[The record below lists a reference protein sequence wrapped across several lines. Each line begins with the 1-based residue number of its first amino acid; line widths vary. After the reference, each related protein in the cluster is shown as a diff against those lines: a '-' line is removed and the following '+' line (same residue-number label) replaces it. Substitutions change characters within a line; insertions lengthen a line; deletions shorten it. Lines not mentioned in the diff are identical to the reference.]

1 MKLINANSELDN
13 APVAIAPQGNFA
25 SDWST
30 LIKARLSLLVLA
42 TTAAG
47 FVIAEPN
54 AINWPRFAWTLL
66 GTFLAAAS
74 ASALNQSIE
83 VRRDALMHR
92 TSRRPIP
99 AGRVPLIAAVIV
111 GVGLGYLGCFVLATQ
126 VNLISSALAGLTIFL
141 YVAVYTPMKWMSS
154 LNTLVGAVV
163 GGIPPMIG
171 WVAATGDVQRG
182 AWILGAILFVW
193 QLPHFF
199 ALAWMHRADYQR
211 GGFQMLSAIP
221 GSEHLAAQTSLLS
234 ALILVPLGLM
244 ATSLGLAGMTSAIV
258 SGLAGL
264 GFSYYAFVF
273 LRRVDNASAR
283 KMFFASL
290 LYLPI
295 VLGTMV
301 MDRGSIAIDAALR
314 GGRDVIIDL
323 PASAAP
329 EMQKRISAPQSTQLA
344 PTITPETSQTKT
356 LALPIATLP
365 TSTSPTATLPT
376 ATSLTSPTSTS
387 STSPTSTATT
397 SPTSTSPTKP

>member
-1 MKLINANSELDN
+1 MNSSIENSELDN
-13 APVAIAPQGNFA
+13 ARAAIAPQGNFA
-25 SDWST
+25 ADWST
-30 LIKARLSLLVLA
+30 LIKARLSLLVLS

-54 AINWPRFAWTLL
+54 AINWPRFNWTLL

-74 ASALNQSIE
+74 AAALNQSIE

-99 AGRVPLIAAVIV
+99 AGRVPLIAAVIT
-111 GVGLGYLGCFVLATQ
+111 GVVLGYLGCFVLATQ
-126 VNLISSALAGLTIFL
+126 VNLISSALAGLTIIL
-141 YVAVYTPMKWMSS
+141 YVAVYTPMKWISS

-171 WVAATGDVQRG
+171 WVAATGDIQRG

-199 ALAWMHRADYQR
+199 ALAWLHRVDYQR
-211 GGFQMLSAIP
+211 GGFQMLSAMP

-244 ATSLGLAGMTSAIV
+244 ATLLGLAGITSAIV

-264 GFSYYAFVF
+264 GFSYYALVF

-290 LYLPI
+290 MYLP
-295 VLGTMV
+295 VVFGTMV
-301 MDRGSIAIDAALR
+301 ADRGSIAVDAAVR

-323 PASAAP
+323 PASAAQ
-329 EMQKRISAPQSTQLA
+329 ETQNRSSAPRTTQLA
-344 PTITPETSQTKT
+344 PTATQEIPQTKT
-356 LALPIATLP
+356 LAP
-365 TSTSPTATLPT
+365 PT
-376 ATSLTSPTSTS
+376 ATSP
-387 STSPTSTATT
+387 T

>member
-1 MKLINANSELDN
+1 MNSSKANLELDN
-13 APVAIAPQGNFA
+13 ERAAHPPAGNFA

-54 AINWPRFAWTLL
+54 AINWTTFGWTLL

-74 ASALNQSIE
+74 AAALNQCIE

-111 GVGLGYLGCFVLATQ
+111 GVAFGYLGCFVLATQ

-141 YVAVYTPMKWMSS
+141 YVAVYTPMKWMTS

-171 WVAATGDVQRG
+171 WVAATGDIQRG

-199 ALAWMHRADYQR
+199 ALAWMHREDYQR

-234 ALILVPLGLM
+234 ALTLVPLGLM
-244 ATSLGLAGMTSAIV
+244 ATLLGLAGLTSALV

-264 GFSYYAFVF
+264 AFSYYALVF
-273 LRRVDNASAR
+273 LLRVDNASAR

-290 LYLPI
+290 MYLPV

-301 MDRGSIAIDAALR
+301 MDRGSIAVDAAVR

-329 EMQKRISAPQSTQLA
+329 TSAP
-344 PTITPETSQTKT
+344 TSMQINPQAKIP
-356 LALPIATLP
+356 AM
-365 TSTSPTATLPT
+365 
-376 ATSLTSPTSTS
+376 
-387 STSPTSTATT
+387 STATMT
-397 SPTSTSPTKP
+397 TTASTNPASTNPASTNPASTNPASTNPASTNP

>member
-1 MKLINANSELDN
+1 MNSSIEKSELDN
-13 APVAIAPQGNFA
+13 ARAAIAPSGNFA
-25 SDWST
+25 ADWST
-30 LIKARLSLLVLA
+30 LIKARLSLLVLS

-54 AINWPRFAWTLL
+54 AIDWPRFTWTLL

-74 ASALNQSIE
+74 AAALNQSIE

-99 AGRVPLIAAVIV
+99 AGRVPLIAAVIA
-111 GVGLGYLGCFVLATQ
+111 GVALGYLGCFVLATQ
-126 VNLISSALAGLTIFL
+126 VNLISSALAGLTIIL

-171 WVAATGDVQRG
+171 WVAATGDIQRG

-199 ALAWMHRADYQR
+199 ALAWLHRVDYQR
-211 GGFQMLSAIP
+211 GGFQMLSAMP

-234 ALILVPLGLM
+234 ALTLVPLGLM
-244 ATSLGLAGMTSAIV
+244 ATLLGLAGITSAIV
-258 SGLAGL
+258 SSLAGL
-264 GFSYYAFVF
+264 GFSYFALMF

-283 KMFFASL
+283 NMFFASL
-290 LYLPI
+290 MYLP
-295 VLGTMV
+295 VVFGTMV
-301 MDRGSIAIDAALR
+301 ADRGSIAVDAAVR

-323 PASAAP
+323 PASATP
-329 EMQKRISAPQSTQLA
+329 ETRNRMSTQLA
-344 PTITPETSQTKT
+344 PTTTQEILRAKIPT
-356 LALPIATLP
+356 P
-365 TSTSPTATLPT
+365 TSTTTPTQP
-376 ATSLTSPTSTS
+376 
-387 STSPTSTATT
+387 
-397 SPTSTSPTKP
+397 

>member
-1 MKLINANSELDN
+1 MNSSIENSELDN
-13 APVAIAPQGNFA
+13 ARAAIAPSGNFA
-25 SDWST
+25 ADWST

-54 AINWPRFAWTLL
+54 AIDWPRFNWTLL

-74 ASALNQSIE
+74 AAALNQSIE

-99 AGRVPLIAAVIV
+99 AGRVPLIAAVIA
-111 GVGLGYLGCFVLATQ
+111 GVVLGYLGCFVLATQ
-126 VNLISSALAGLTIFL
+126 VNLISSALAGLTIIL

-171 WVAATGDVQRG
+171 WVAATGDIQRG

-199 ALAWMHRADYQR
+199 ALAWLHRVDYQR
-211 GGFQMLSAIP
+211 GGFQMLSAMP
-221 GSEHLAAQTSLLS
+221 GLEHLAAQTSLLS
-234 ALILVPLGLM
+234 ALTLVPLGLM
-244 ATSLGLAGMTSAIV
+244 ATLLGLVGMTSAIV
-258 SGLAGL
+258 SSLAGL
-264 GFSYYAFVF
+264 GFSYYALVF

-290 LYLPI
+290 MYLP
-295 VLGTMV
+295 VVFGTMV
-301 MDRGSIAIDAALR
+301 ADRGSIAVDAAVR

-329 EMQKRISAPQSTQLA
+329 ETQNRSFAPRTTQLA
-344 PTITPETSQTKT
+344 PTTKQEIPQTQT
-356 LALPIATLP
+356 LAP
-365 TSTSPTATLPT
+365 PT
-376 ATSLTSPTSTS
+376 ATSPTSP
-387 STSPTSTATT
+387 
-397 SPTSTSPTKP
+397 TSPTKP

>member
-1 MKLINANSELDN
+1 MNSFNVKSELDN
-13 APVAIAPQGNFA
+13 APVAIAPPGNFA

-54 AINWPRFAWTLL
+54 AINWTRFNWTLL

-74 ASALNQSIE
+74 AAALNQCIE

-99 AGRVPLIAAVIV
+99 AGRVPLVGALIV
-111 GVGLGYLGCFVLATQ
+111 GVGLGYLGCFALATQ
-126 VNLISSALAGLTIFL
+126 VNLLSSALAGLTIFL

-171 WVAATGDVQRG
+171 WVAATGDIQRG

-199 ALAWMHRADYQR
+199 ALAWLHRADYQR
-211 GGFQMLSAIP
+211 GGFQMLSAMP

-244 ATSLGLAGMTSAIV
+244 ATLLGLAGITSAIV

-264 GFSYYAFVF
+264 GFSFYALMF

-290 LYLPI
+290 MYLP
-295 VLGTMV
+295 VVFGTMV
-301 MDRGSIAIDAALR
+301 ADRGSIAVDAAVR

-323 PASAAP
+323 PASAEP
-329 EMQKRISAPQSTQLA
+329 ETQIRISTPQSTQLT
-344 PTITPETSQTKT
+344 PTTTQEIPQTKT
-356 LALPIATLP
+356 
-365 TSTSPTATLPT
+365 SMSPTTTTPT
-376 ATSLTSPTSTS
+376 IPSPI
-387 STSPTSTATT
+387 
-397 SPTSTSPTKP
+397 KP

>member
-1 MKLINANSELDN
+1 MNSSIENSELDN
-13 APVAIAPQGNFA
+13 ARAAIAPQGNFA
-25 SDWST
+25 ADWST
-30 LIKARLSLLVLA
+30 LIKARLSLLVLS

-54 AINWPRFAWTLL
+54 AINWPRFNWTLL

-74 ASALNQSIE
+74 AAALNQSIE

-99 AGRVPLIAAVIV
+99 AGRVPLIAAVIT
-111 GVGLGYLGCFVLATQ
+111 GVVLGYLGCFVLATQ
-126 VNLISSALAGLTIFL
+126 VNLISSALAGLTIIL

-171 WVAATGDVQRG
+171 WVAATGDIQRG

-199 ALAWMHRADYQR
+199 ALAWLHRVDYQR
-211 GGFQMLSAIP
+211 GGFQMLSAMP

-244 ATSLGLAGMTSAIV
+244 ATLLGLAGITSAIV

-264 GFSYYAFVF
+264 GFSYYALVF

-290 LYLPI
+290 MYLP
-295 VLGTMV
+295 VVFGTMV
-301 MDRGSIAIDAALR
+301 ADRGSIAVEAAVR

-323 PASAAP
+323 PASAAQ
-329 EMQKRISAPQSTQLA
+329 ETQNRSSAPRTTQLA
-344 PTITPETSQTKT
+344 PTTTQEIPQTKT
-356 LALPIATLP
+356 LAPPAA
-365 TSTSPTATLPT
+365 TSP
-376 ATSLTSPTSTS
+376 
-387 STSPTSTATT
+387 T

>member
-1 MKLINANSELDN
+1 MASAAGFDDVDASMNEFMKASIVDALATYGISNTMKSSNTNLQLDMEQSAT
-13 APVAIAPQGNFA
+13 APSGNFA
-25 SDWST
+25 SDWT
-30 LIKARLSLLVLA
+30 ALIKARLSLLVLA

-54 AINWPRFAWTLL
+54 AINWTRFNWTLL

-74 ASALNQSIE
+74 AAALNQCIE

-99 AGRVPLIAAVIV
+99 AGRVPLVGAVIV

-141 YVAVYTPMKWMSS
+141 YVAVYTPMKWMTS

-171 WVAATGDVQRG
+171 WVAATGDIQRG
-182 AWILGAILFVW
+182 AWIVGAILFVW

-199 ALAWMHRADYQR
+199 ALAWLHRADYQR

-234 ALILVPLGLM
+234 ALTLVPLGLM
-244 ATSLGLAGMTSAIV
+244 ATLLGLAGITSAIV
-258 SGLAGL
+258 SGFAGL
-264 GFSYYAFVF
+264 AFAYFALVF

-290 LYLPI
+290 LYLPV

-301 MDRGSIAIDAALR
+301 VDRGSIAVDAAVR

-323 PASAAP
+323 PASVAPISSQMNPQANTLAPIHAAP
-329 EMQKRISAPQSTQLA
+329 ATTTPTNPA
-344 PTITPETSQTKT
+344 PTNP
-356 LALPIATLP
+356 
-365 TSTSPTATLPT
+365 
-376 ATSLTSPTSTS
+376 
-387 STSPTSTATT
+387 
-397 SPTSTSPTKP
+397 

>member
-1 MKLINANSELDN
+1 MNEFMKASIVDALATDGILKTMKSSNTNLQLDMEQSAT
-13 APVAIAPQGNFA
+13 APSGNFA
-25 SDWST
+25 SDWT
-30 LIKARLSLLVLA
+30 ALIKARLSLLVLA

-54 AINWPRFAWTLL
+54 AINWTRFYWTLL

-74 ASALNQSIE
+74 AAALNQCIE

-99 AGRVPLIAAVIV
+99 AGRVPLVGAVIV

-126 VNLISSALAGLTIFL
+126 VNLLSSALAGLTIFL
-141 YVAVYTPMKWMSS
+141 YVAVYTPMKWMTS

-171 WVAATGDVQRG
+171 WVGATGDIQRG
-182 AWILGAILFVW
+182 AWLVGAILFVW

-199 ALAWMHRADYQR
+199 ALAWLHRADYQR

-234 ALILVPLGLM
+234 ALTLVPLGLM
-244 ATSLGLAGMTSAIV
+244 ATLLGLAGMTSAIV
-258 SGLAGL
+258 SGIAGL
-264 GFSYYAFVF
+264 AFAYFAFVF

-290 LYLPI
+290 LYLPV

-301 MDRGSIAIDAALR
+301 VDRGSIAVSAAVR

-323 PASAAP
+323 PASA
-329 EMQKRISAPQSTQLA
+329 E
-344 PTITPETSQTKT
+344 PET
-356 LALPIATLP
+356 PI
-365 TSTSPTATLPT
+365 
-376 ATSLTSPTSTS
+376 
-387 STSPTSTATT
+387 
-397 SPTSTSPTKP
+397 KP

>member
-1 MKLINANSELDN
+1 M
-13 APVAIAPQGNFA
+13 
-25 SDWST
+25 
-30 LIKARLSLLVLA
+30 LS

-54 AINWPRFAWTLL
+54 AINWPRFNWTLL

-74 ASALNQSIE
+74 AAALNQSIE

-99 AGRVPLIAAVIV
+99 AGRVPLIAAVIT
-111 GVGLGYLGCFVLATQ
+111 GVVLGYLGCFVLATQ
-126 VNLISSALAGLTIFL
+126 VNLISSALAGLTIIL

-171 WVAATGDVQRG
+171 WVAATGDIQRG

-199 ALAWMHRADYQR
+199 ALAWLHRADYQR
-211 GGFQMLSAIP
+211 GGFQMLSAMP
-221 GSEHLAAQTSLLS
+221 GLEHLAAQTSLLS
-234 ALILVPLGLM
+234 ALTLVPLGLM
-244 ATSLGLAGMTSAIV
+244 ATLLGLAGITSAIV
-258 SGLAGL
+258 SSLAGI
-264 GFSYYAFVF
+264 GFSYYALVF

-283 KMFFASL
+283 NMFFASL
-290 LYLPI
+290 VYLP
-295 VLGTMV
+295 VVFGTMV
-301 MDRGSIAIDAALR
+301 ADRGSIAVDAAVR

-329 EMQKRISAPQSTQLA
+329 ETQNRNFAPRTSQLA
-344 PTITPETSQTKT
+344 PTTTQEIPQTKT
-356 LALPIATLP
+356 LAPPAA
-365 TSTSPTATLPT
+365 TSP
-376 ATSLTSPTSTS
+376 
-387 STSPTSTATT
+387 T

>member
-1 MKLINANSELDN
+1 MNSSIENSELDN
-13 APVAIAPQGNFA
+13 ARAAIAPPGNFA
-25 SDWST
+25 ADWST
-30 LIKARLSLLVLA
+30 LIKARLSLLVLS

-54 AINWPRFAWTLL
+54 AINWPRFNWTLL

-74 ASALNQSIE
+74 AAALNQSIE

-99 AGRVPLIAAVIV
+99 AGRVPLIAAVIT
-111 GVGLGYLGCFVLATQ
+111 GVVLGYLGCFVLATQ
-126 VNLISSALAGLTIFL
+126 VNLISSALAGLTIIL

-171 WVAATGDVQRG
+171 WVAATGDIQRG

-199 ALAWMHRADYQR
+199 ALAWLHRVDYQR
-211 GGFQMLSAIP
+211 GGFQMLSAMP

-244 ATSLGLAGMTSAIV
+244 ATLLGLAGITSAIV

-264 GFSYYAFVF
+264 GFSYYALVF

-290 LYLPI
+290 MYLP
-295 VLGTMV
+295 VVFGTMV
-301 MDRGSIAIDAALR
+301 ADRGSIAVEAAVR

-323 PASAAP
+323 PASAAQ
-329 EMQKRISAPQSTQLA
+329 ETQNRSSAPRTTQLA
-344 PTITPETSQTKT
+344 PTTIQEIPQTKT
-356 LALPIATLP
+356 LAPPAA
-365 TSTSPTATLPT
+365 TSPI
-376 ATSLTSPTSTS
+376 
-387 STSPTSTATT
+387 

>member
-13 APVAIAPQGNFA
+13 APVAIAPPGNFA

-74 ASALNQSIE
+74 AAALNQSIE

-99 AGRVPLIAAVIV
+99 AGRVPLVMAVIV

-234 ALILVPLGLM
+234 ALTLVPLGLM
-244 ATSLGLAGMTSAIV
+244 ATSLGLAGMTSAFV

-264 GFSYYAFVF
+264 GFSYFAFVF

-329 EMQKRISAPQSTQLA
+329 QMQKRISAPQTTQLA
-344 PTITPETSQTKT
+344 PTTTQEIPKIKT
-356 LALPIATLP
+356 LATPTTTSPISP
-365 TSTSPTATLPT
+365 TSTSSTSSTSPT
-376 ATSLTSPTSTS
+376 ATSLTSPKSTS
-387 STSPTSTATT
+387 STSPT
-397 SPTSTSPTKP
+397 KP

>member
-1 MKLINANSELDN
+1 MNSSIENSELDN
-13 APVAIAPQGNFA
+13 ARAAIAPPGNFA
-25 SDWST
+25 ADWST
-30 LIKARLSLLVLA
+30 LIKARLSLLVLS

-54 AINWPRFAWTLL
+54 AINWSRFNWTLL

-74 ASALNQSIE
+74 AAALNQSIE

-99 AGRVPLIAAVIV
+99 AGRVPLIAAVIT
-111 GVGLGYLGCFVLATQ
+111 GVVLGYLGCFVLATQ
-126 VNLISSALAGLTIFL
+126 VNLISSALAGLTIIL
-141 YVAVYTPMKWMSS
+141 YVAVYTPMKWISS

-171 WVAATGDVQRG
+171 WVAATGDIQRG

-199 ALAWMHRADYQR
+199 ALAWLHRADYQR
-211 GGFQMLSAIP
+211 GGFQMLSAMP

-244 ATSLGLAGMTSAIV
+244 ATLLGLAGITSAIV

-264 GFSYYAFVF
+264 GFSYYALVF

-290 LYLPI
+290 MYLP
-295 VLGTMV
+295 VVFGTMV
-301 MDRGSIAIDAALR
+301 ADRGSIAVDAAVR

-329 EMQKRISAPQSTQLA
+329 ETQNRNFAPRTSQLA
-344 PTITPETSQTKT
+344 PTTTQEIPQTKT
-356 LALPIATLP
+356 LTP
-365 TSTSPTATLPT
+365 PT
-376 ATSLTSPTSTS
+376 ATSPTF
-387 STSPTSTATT
+387 
-397 SPTSTSPTKP
+397 PTSTSPTKP

>member
-1 MKLINANSELDN
+1 MNSFNVKSELDN
-13 APVAIAPQGNFA
+13 APVAIAPPGNFA

-54 AINWPRFAWTLL
+54 AINWTRFNWTLL

-74 ASALNQSIE
+74 AAALNQCIE

-99 AGRVPLIAAVIV
+99 AGRVPLVAAVIV

-126 VNLISSALAGLTIFL
+126 VNLLSSALAGLTIFL

-171 WVAATGDVQRG
+171 WVAATGDIQRG

-199 ALAWMHRADYQR
+199 ALAWLHRADYQR
-211 GGFQMLSAIP
+211 GGFQMLSAMP

-244 ATSLGLAGMTSAIV
+244 ATLLGLAGITSAIV

-264 GFSYYAFVF
+264 GFSYYALVF

-290 LYLPI
+290 MYLP
-295 VLGTMV
+295 VVFGTMV
-301 MDRGSIAIDAALR
+301 ADRGSIAVDAAVR

-323 PASAAP
+323 PASAAQ
-329 EMQKRISAPQSTQLA
+329 EIQNRNFAPRTTQLA
-344 PTITPETSQTKT
+344 PATTQEIPQTKT
-356 LALPIATLP
+356 LTP
-365 TSTSPTATLPT
+365 PT
-376 ATSLTSPTSTS
+376 ATSPTSP
-387 STSPTSTATT
+387 
-397 SPTSTSPTKP
+397 TSPTKP